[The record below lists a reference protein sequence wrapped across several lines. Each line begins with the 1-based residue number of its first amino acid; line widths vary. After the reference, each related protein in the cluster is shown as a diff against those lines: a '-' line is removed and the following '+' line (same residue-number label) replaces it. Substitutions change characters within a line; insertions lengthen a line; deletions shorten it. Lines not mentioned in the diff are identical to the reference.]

1 MATLGIEEEYLL
13 LDPRTGL
20 PSHKADEVAGYLH
33 DSPRVTEDEVQRELL
48 SCQIETATPV
58 CSTLTEA
65 EEYLLNFRTQL
76 AAAAEKASVVAA
88 GTATAPRVEEHYPE
102 LTDKERYRELQ
113 QSAPGIVGDQFVNG
127 LHVHVSIPDK
137 ETGVQ
142 ALNRIREWLPLV
154 VALSCNSPFWLGR
167 DSGFGSWRVVH
178 YRRWPV
184 QGCPP
189 VFRDAA
195 DYERR
200 IQRLV
205 DTAAIIDRGVLTWMA
220 RLSDAYPT
228 IEVRAGDGQLQ
239 ARDSVL
245 LGGLIRGLVSTAVEQ
260 ARRGAGY
267 AVPDEELLD
276 AAMWQ
281 AAREGL
287 TSNLVDPV
295 SARLVPA
302 WDRVEALLEFIGPA
316 LEAEGDTE
324 WVRAGLR
331 QLRAQG
337 TGSERQRRAMADGGT
352 AALLELYRS
361 SVTSED

>member
-13 LDPRTGL
+13 LDPESGL
-20 PSHKADEVAGYLH
+20 PTPKADEVAGYLH
-33 DSPRVTEDEVQRELL
+33 ESPRVTTDEVQRELL
-48 SCQIETATPV
+48 NCQIETATPV

-76 AAAAEKASVVAA
+76 ALAAEKASAVAA
-88 GTATAPRVEEHYPE
+88 GTATAPSTRTDYPE
-102 LTDKERYRELQ
+102 LTDKDRYRQLQ
-113 QSAPGIVGDQFVNG
+113 ESAPGIVGDQFVNG
-127 LHVHVSIPDK
+127 LHVHVSIPDR

-154 VALSCNSPFWLGR
+154 VALSCNSPYWLGR

-184 QGCPP
+184 QGVPP
-189 VFRDAA
+189 VFRDAS

-205 DTAAIIDRGVLTWMA
+205 DTGAIIDRGVLTWMA

-245 LGGLIRGLVSTAVEQ
+245 LGGLIRGMVNTAVSE
-260 ARRGAGY
+260 ARQGLGY
-267 AVPDEELLD
+267 PMPDEELLD

-287 TSNLVDPV
+287 TGSLVDPV
-295 SARLVPA
+295 TARLVPA
-302 WDRVEALLEFIGPA
+302 WDRIGALLTRIGPA
-316 LEAEGDTE
+316 LDAEGDSA
-324 WVRAGLR
+324 WIHAGLQ
-331 QLRAQG
+331 QLRSRG
-337 TGSERQRRAMADGGT
+337 TGSERQRQAMARGGRD
-352 AALLELYRS
+352 ALLELYRS
-361 SVTSED
+361 TLTAP